1 MSASIVFNFVA
12 TEELNVDNEGIV
24 IPSTA
29 TSPNEPVSAI
39 SNLPNEPVDVDEPLT
54 VPTEFMLLQ
63 TRMNLQK
70 PHQPLLLY
78 QKNLLLYTNH

>member
-39 SNLPNEPVDVDEPLT
+39 SNLPNEPVDVIEPLT
-54 VPTEFMLLQ
+54 VPTEFMFVPDGSTTLIVPKEPVDIKLLKI
-63 TRMNLQK
+63 NS
-70 PHQPLLLY
+70 
-78 QKNLLLYTNH
+78 